1 MYVWA
6 AKSLKSQIVPLRRF
20 RSIFADCPVCGFLW
34 IFHCCVYYWKHSQ
47 KLTKSTKIKKFWKL
61 RKNAVF
67 SRIDHFHSQKTLGSS
82 WNWKKVY
89 FFCLTYVYW
98 LFNRKTLMNLPIML
112 KNGKIQF
119 FSIWAGATSSR
130 AVEVIDTW
138 KNCIFSQFLEFF
150 YFA

>member
-1 MYVWA
+1 MFHISYSKLGQKWS
-6 AKSLKSQIVPLRRF
+6 KSSKTKKIWKSRI
-20 RSIFADCPVCGFLW
+20 
-34 IFHCCVYYWKHSQ
+34 
-47 KLTKSTKIKKFWKL
+47 
-61 RKNAVF
+61 NAVF

-89 FFCLTYVYW
+89 FFGLTYVYW

-112 KNGKIQF
+112 KNGKIHF

-150 YFA
+150 NFGRFWPLLTQFWVRNAKAGSVILHQPL